1 LKRAAIII
9 FLVLLVDQVS
19 KVWIKTHM
27 AIGDEFSVMGDW
39 FMIHFLENNGM
50 AWGMSFGG
58 EYGKLFLSLFRLVA
72 ITGIG
77 YYLYTLVKSKKDSLL
92 ITSISLIFAGA
103 VGNIIDSLFYGIIFE
118 KSTSFH
124 VAQAFPADGGYATLF
139 HGKVVDMLHFPL
151 FNGIFPDWFPFVG
164 GNYFEFFEPVF
175 NIADS
180 SITIGVFILILFQKR
195 FFAETKTEDKEQ
207 EETTDEPIETEPKSE
222 ITE

>member
-180 SITIGVFILILFQKR
+180 SITIGVLFLFYFRNGFLLKPKR
-195 FFAETKTEDKEQ
+195 RTKSKKKQLTS
-207 EETTDEPIETEPKSE
+207 P
-222 ITE
+222 